1 MKKTYAYRFMLNCEP
16 PGTLQEG
23 FLTAHHHHHAKAK
36 AQKIC
41 HDDVLSEDVQGK
53 WTRWGE
59 RNGDLYGC
67 SFLDVRTGRYGF
79 RLLLAEVTGKSPDTV
94 TVWGAFPPD
103 GIPEDTAGDRSGEA
117 RSLLGSPSSH
127 PPTPI
132 HRLLPAW

>member
-67 SFLDVRTGRYGF
+67 SFLDVRTGRYGLSSTA
-79 RLLLAEVTGKSPDTV
+79 RRSDGKVTRHCHCVGCFPTRRDT
-94 TVWGAFPPD
+94 
-103 GIPEDTAGDRSGEA
+103 
-117 RSLLGSPSSH
+117 
-127 PPTPI
+127 
-132 HRLLPAW
+132 